1 MDQAVDG
8 SGQYQRAFLA
18 VKGER
23 KRRGMDQ
30 SSSSSDSSLD
40 NSFLLPLSWGQ
51 QRYFGI
57 LKIKGIYPWTP
68 GINATK
74 GINVLPSHICHG
86 NSYNTDLVGQNI
98 SLSGQM
104 WNRSSRRNQS
114 YFWDMSDTGTTR
126 EIAPQ
131 DPKLCQSE
139 LWRHFLKF
147 RDKTWAQEPRLC
159 GNPFLWEIFSR
170 LEGIKQGSAEA
181 WQSFSISKGC

>member
-57 LKIKGIYPWTP
+57 LKIKGIYP
-68 GINATK
+68 
-74 GINVLPSHICHG
+74 
-86 NSYNTDLVGQNI
+86 
-98 SLSGQM
+98 
-104 WNRSSRRNQS
+104 
-114 YFWDMSDTGTTR
+114 
-126 EIAPQ
+126 
-131 DPKLCQSE
+131 
-139 LWRHFLKF
+139 
-147 RDKTWAQEPRLC
+147 
-159 GNPFLWEIFSR
+159 
-170 LEGIKQGSAEA
+170 
-181 WQSFSISKGC
+181 